1 MEQSN
6 FEKEKEEA
14 IKTIVELLNKYNL
27 TITVEHSI
35 KILQNPGG
43 GHDKKN

>member
-14 IKTIVELLNKYNL
+14 IKQIVALLNKYNL
-27 TITVEHSI
+27 TIAVDHTI
-35 KILQNPGG
+35 KIIQKESP
-43 GHDKKN
+43 KEV